1 MSSRSSSCSVSAS
14 AWTDRHVSR
23 SAASLSATK
32 AFETLA
38 ERASSDANSAD
49 RASRRSVSLASAAS
63 ISSVGAAVP
72 SDVGAVEWRSSCAR
86 QLCCE
91 LRTRTWISKMSVDRS
106 ATLISSS
113 VSSPDRAS
121 AAKSLAGEPGIACA
135 HALSA
140 GRFGERMLGHIESRR
155 EDPVGRIVRIVPLA
169 IKRRPRRQRVVEAGR
184 AVERARRVR
193 GRG

>member
-14 AWTDRHVSR
+14 DWTERHVSR

-32 AFETLA
+32 AFATLPA
-38 ERASSDANSAD
+38 RASSDANSPD
-49 RASRRSVSLASAAS
+49 RASRRSVSLASAVS

-91 LRTRTWISKMSVDRS
+91 LRPRTWISKMSVERS

-113 VSSPDRAS
+113 VSSPDNAS
-121 AAKSLAGEPGIACA
+121 AARSLDCEPEHRICRRTRHWALWRESASA
-135 HALSA
+135 H
-140 GRFGERMLGHIESRR
+140 
-155 EDPVGRIVRIVPLA
+155 
-169 IKRRPRRQRVVEAGR
+169 R
-184 AVERARRVR
+184 AVSR
-193 GRG
+193 GSSRPHRPNCPPPDQTTVSTPASCRSWPCD